1 MYTETYPIT
10 TFAERKINFNDIS
23 VTNSATNSF
32 TFLYIGNNADHLQYF
47 SNNFKK
53 GIFTSTLAEAIKF
66 IDSLIEN
73 NEKSPDAIVFDIP
86 LNKNQYADFCKYLDQ
101 NKLFSIT
108 PLVYNE
114 TSLDAEDIA
123 FLRKNKLIDDVINIH
138 SWGVNYAKRISFL
151 KKIKK
156 HPRPLKISKSF
167 IDSSAKQFG
176 KPKFACKR
184 CFDIIISL
192 FVLLLSLPV
201 LVLIALAIKLE
212 SKGPVFYTSLRAGRG
227 FKIFQFFKFRTM
239 EIDADKKIE
248 ELSYLNHYGN
258 CENGVKFLKIYNDP
272 RVTKVGRFLR
282 KTSLDELP
290 QLFNVL
296 KGDMSLVGNRPLP
309 IYEATTL
316 TTNDF
321 VERFMAPAGIT
332 GLWQIKKKEN
342 PDMSAEERVNL
353 DISYARNYSL
363 LYDFKIIART
373 PAALFQKNDA

>member
-23 VTNSATNSF
+23 VTNTATNSF

-53 GIFTSTLAEAIKF
+53 GIYTSTLAEAIQF

-73 NEKSPDAIVFDIP
+73 NEKSPDAIVLNIP
-86 LNKNQYADFCKYLDQ
+86 LNKNQYADFCKYLEQ
-101 NKLFSIT
+101 NKLFSTT
-108 PLVYNE
+108 PLLYNE
-114 TSLDAEDIA
+114 NSLDAAGIDY
-123 FLRKNKLIDDVINIH
+123 LRENKLIDDVINIH
-138 SWGVNYAKRISFL
+138 SWGVNYAKKISFL

-156 HPRPLKISKSF
+156 NHRPLKISSVF
-167 IDSSAKQFG
+167 SESAANQYG
-176 KPKFACKR
+176 KPKFLCKR

-201 LVLIALAIKLE
+201 LMLIAIAIKLE

-248 ELSYLNHYGN
+248 ELSYLNHYGK

-316 TTNDF
+316 TTNEF
-321 VERFMAPAGIT
+321 AERFMAPAGIT
-332 GLWQIKKKEN
+332 GLWQIKKRGKVN
-342 PDMSAEERVNL
+342 MSAEERINL
-353 DISYARNYSL
+353 DIQYARKYCL
-363 LYDFKIIART
+363 LMDMYIIAQT
-373 PAALFQKNDA
+373 PFALFQKTNS